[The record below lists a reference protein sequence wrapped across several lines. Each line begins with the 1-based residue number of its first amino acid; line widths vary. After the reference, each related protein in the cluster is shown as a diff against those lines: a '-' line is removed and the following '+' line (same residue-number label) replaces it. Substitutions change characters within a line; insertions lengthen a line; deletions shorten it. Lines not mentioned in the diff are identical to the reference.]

1 MSVLKHRKCLSKSII
16 YFVIILL
23 NLNALSGMLKIIL
36 NLVIVL
42 DVALFFYVFFLII
55 YFAMS

>member
-1 MSVLKHRKCLSKSII
+1 
-16 YFVIILL
+16 
-23 NLNALSGMLKIIL
+23 MLKIIL